1 MILNN
6 HLSMVKAYRSTCL
19 HQRFRKNTNAD
30 FKLSNSSRVL
40 CVVPDA
46 LLDLSTTE
54 IILVW
59 PQSGLK
65 STNTQSQQ
73 PADTTAK
80 VVLFPSGRSNVPV
93 LINTGLQGPTLLNF

>member
-1 MILNN
+1 ML
-6 HLSMVKAYRSTCL
+6 KACRGSNL
-19 HQRFRKNTNAD
+19 RQRLLENRNAD
-30 FKLSNSSRVL
+30 SDIFNSSRVL
-40 CVVPDA
+40 CIIPDA

-59 PQSGLK
+59 PQNGFT

-73 PADTTAK
+73 EDDTTVK

-93 LINTGLQGPTLLNF
+93 LINTGLIGPTLLNF